1 MQRRHEHH
9 FEARA
14 VIPISVSLGIAAVGI
29 VSPLRRG
36 IRCDA
41 PIYQRLAILGRTLQ
55 SCQRAEYHSRVAH
68 LVPVVLGA
76 EKPRVPVVLRGA
88 EPLLVYRR
96 ADYAARTARQTAV
109 KPVVTDGDRHRHLA
123 HVQEMRGIPILE
135 LADGQHL
142 ALGAGGIAV
151 VGGNQMGVRQI
162 KNSAQSLAR
171 HRQQAAAR
179 HLAPNGFGRKHL
191 VGLGDYPFVDGARV
205 GRLRRQ
211 SAHRLRVARAQ
222 QQTRMGRHIVV
233 IERLPRGGR
242 RDEEAEKEHDGYE
255 SFHGGNN
262 YGSFYNSRFL
272 PKDKHNF
279 AKYAKMAD
287 YSSRR
292 QISAARSDNLSPPL
306 PLCDRNM
313 CQNRFGTSVVRPSYG
328 FGRIR

>member
-1 MQRRHEHH
+1 MNFSSTATVEASPVCRANQYLAGTHPAPAPRIVKVVTAARRRSHVCHELGRAHETLLRRYARIRAESRLQRRHEHH

-55 SCQRAEYHSRVAH
+55 SCQRTEYHARVAH

-109 KPVVTDGDRHRHLA
+109 KPVVTDGDGHRHLA
-123 HVQEMRGIPILE
+123 HVQEMRGVPIRE

-151 VGGNQMGVRQI
+151 VGGNHMGVRQI
-162 KNSAQSLAR
+162 KK
-171 HRQQAAAR
+171 
-179 HLAPNGFGRKHL
+179 FGAEPRATPTA
-191 VGLGDYPFVDGARV
+191 GGGPSSRAERV
-205 GRLRRQ
+205 RPKASCRPRRLSVR
-211 SAHRLRVARAQ
+211 
-222 QQTRMGRHIVV
+222 
-233 IERLPRGGR
+233 GR
-242 RDEEAEKEHDGYE
+242 R
-255 SFHGGNN
+255 
-262 YGSFYNSRFL
+262 
-272 PKDKHNF
+272 
-279 AKYAKMAD
+279 
-287 YSSRR
+287 
-292 QISAARSDNLSPPL
+292 ARWP
-306 PLCDRNM
+306 
-313 CQNRFGTSVVRPSYG
+313 T
-328 FGRIR
+328 